1 VPSWLV
7 AGVGAA
13 EVSDMSLSICRS
25 GPLVRRRSYRS
36 GGKQAPIV
44 TNTTLT
50 VCRLFG
56 MSVCLCLSV
65 CLFVCLTRCVF
76 LSVWVCVCFVVSTL
90 SAYQSL
96 ACFCFFFQC
105 NEYKMQTEQLRSC
118 CSYSFGPFSQCTNT
132 LSIKIFFLPLKHIL
146 SPRPP
151 VCNICISTKCMTKM
165 TLFCCC
171 AGNYMQM
178 MMVLKPIA
186 FDVVI
191 YMTQLFDY
199 YLYSVDIYFHCIF
212 M

>member
-1 VPSWLV
+1 M
-7 AGVGAA
+7 AGGW
-13 EVSDMSLSICRS
+13 CRS
-25 GPLVRRRSYRS
+25 CRGVWYVIVDLQVRSIS
-36 GGKQAPIV
+36 EATKLSFWWETS
-44 TNTTLT
+44 TNCHQHNTDCLP
-50 VCRLFG
+50 VVWY
-56 MSVCLCLSV
+56 VCLSVSV

-96 ACFCFFFQC
+96 ACFCFFFSVMNTRC
-105 NEYKMQTEQLRSC
+105 KHNNFVLVAATVLAS
-118 CSYSFGPFSQCTNT
+118 SQCTNT

>member
-1 VPSWLV
+1 MPSWLV

-76 LSVWVCVCFVVSTL
+76 LSVWVCVFRCLYTVCLPVIGMFL
-90 SAYQSL
+90 
-96 ACFCFFFQC
+96 FFFSVMNTRC
-105 NEYKMQTEQLRSC
+105 KHNNLVLVAATALAL
-118 CSYSFGPFSQCTNT
+118 SQCTNT

-146 SPRPP
+146 SPRPQ
-151 VCNICISTKCMTKM
+151 
-165 TLFCCC
+165 
-171 AGNYMQM
+171 Y
-178 MMVLKPIA
+178 
-186 FDVVI
+186 VI
-191 YMTQLFDY
+191 F
-199 YLYSVDIYFHCIF
+199 V
-212 M
+212 